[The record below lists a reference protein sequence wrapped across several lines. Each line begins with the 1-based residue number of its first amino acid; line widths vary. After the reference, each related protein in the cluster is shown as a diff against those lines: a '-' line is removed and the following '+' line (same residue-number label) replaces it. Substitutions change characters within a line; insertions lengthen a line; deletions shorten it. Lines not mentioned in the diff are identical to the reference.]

1 MNGTPTHFVFSKIF
15 DFQLKKK
22 KMKFIYTFLTKQLSI
37 KKKNEI
43 YLHFSNQTTQ
53 VVWFCLWLLWNMFT
67 QAITNNSIFMHSH
80 SVFYVYIIHD
90 PAVIIR
96 VLLTYEPTSRLEVT

>member
-37 KKKNEI
+37 KKKMKFIYTFLTKLPKSYGFVYDFHEI
-43 YLHFSNQTTQ
+43 
-53 VVWFCLWLLWNMFT
+53 CLLK
-67 QAITNNSIFMHSH
+67 
-80 SVFYVYIIHD
+80 
-90 PAVIIR
+90 R
-96 VLLTYEPTSRLEVT
+96 